1 MPPEYSRKWYGKA
14 RLSPPECTGHRCWE
28 GMLPPREH
36 GRFLSPCSLFRRM
49 VVWSVWQSVLNLN
62 IPLWKPNH
70 CSERH
75 LFLFC
80 FILSLRT
87 WLASLGLLWICRLQA
102 ETMGIRRR
110 VWTTFCCTI
119 RILDVKIHWGIMSKP
134 HGDTVLGSGS
144 SQSRV
149 YSQMPSGNL
158 VSIFVCCSVLT
169 WMDRNPSLGCQ
180 TWSGRPVPHVIEV
193 CCCPFTLR
201 TRRLLV

>member
-1 MPPEYSRKWYGKA
+1 MLLPRERGRS
-14 RLSPPECTGHRCWE
+14 LSP
-28 GMLPPREH
+28 
-36 GRFLSPCSLFRRM
+36 SSLFWRM
-49 VVWSVWQSVLNLN
+49 AVWSVWQSVLSLN

-80 FILSLRT
+80 FILSSRT
-87 WLASLGLLWICRLQA
+87 WLAGLGLLWICRLQA
-102 ETMGIRRR
+102 ETVGIRHR
-110 VWTTFCCTI
+110 VWTTFCCAI
-119 RILDVKIHWGIMSKP
+119 HILDVKIHWGIMSKP
-134 HGDTVLGSGS
+134 HGDRVLGSGS

-158 VSIFVCCSVLT
+158 VSIFVRCSVLT

-180 TWSGRPVPHVIEV
+180 TWSGRPVPHCNWGVLLS
-193 CCCPFTLR
+193 FSLR